1 MRFNKNLEANQVEK
15 FICNAIGLLL
25 ILATLV
31 CLILCFCLQSVGSYI
46 FLAIF
51 LALGHLYC
59 EKAPEF
65 L

>member
-1 MRFNKNLEANQVEK
+1 MEK
-15 FICNAIGLLL
+15 FICKAIGVLL
-25 ILATLV
+25 ILATLA

-46 FLAIF
+46 FLAVF
-51 LALGHLYC
+51 LWLGHLYC

>member
-1 MRFNKNLEANQVEK
+1 MEK
-15 FICNAIGLLL
+15 FLCNAMGALL
-25 ILATLV
+25 ILATLA

-51 LALGHLYC
+51 IILGHLYC

>member
-1 MRFNKNLEANQVEK
+1 MEK
-15 FICNAIGLLL
+15 FICNATGVLL
-25 ILATLV
+25 ILVTLA

-46 FLAIF
+46 LLAIF